1 MQQTK
6 QKMMLQG
13 FKDAFPVMLG
23 FIPFGFVLGAQAA
36 AQHMKVWQVPFMT
49 GVNFAGG
56 SEFAAVGLWAS
67 PPPLLLI
74 VMATLLINC
83 RHILMSAALTP
94 YLKGISLPKS
104 LLVLFFM
111 CDECWAL
118 ALNHIK
124 QNALRQ
130 LNLRY
135 YFCMALSLYSTW
147 IISTAVGAWLGP
159 VLGDIKQY
167 GFDMAFVAVFLVLLK
182 GMWAGFRPAI
192 AWLVSLLVAAL
203 SYKFID
209 GAWYVLLGTISG
221 LMVAWWLEKHK

>member
-23 FIPFGFVLGAQAA
+23 FIPFGFVLGAQARA
-36 AQHMKVWQVPFMT
+36 AYESV
-49 GVNFAGG
+49 A
-56 SEFAAVGLWAS
+56 SAVDDRCKFCRRFGICRSRIMGFTATIITDCNGDFIDQLS
-67 PPPLLLI
+67 PYFDE
-74 VMATLLINC
+74 
-83 RHILMSAALTP
+83 RLTP

-118 ALNHIK
+118 ALNNIK

-182 GMWAGFRPAI
+182 GMWTGFRAAI

-209 GAWYVLLGTISG
+209 GAWYVLLGTIS
-221 LMVAWWLEKHK
+221 V

>member
-1 MQQTK
+1 M
-6 QKMMLQG
+6 KM
-13 FKDAFPVMLG
+13 
-23 FIPFGFVLGAQAA
+23 
-36 AQHMKVWQVPFMT
+36 WQVPFMT

-74 VMATLLINC
+74 AMATLLINC

-94 YLKGISLPKS
+94 YLKGISLQKS

-118 ALNHIK
+118 TLNNIK

-130 LNLRY
+130 LNLHY
-135 YFCMALSLYSTW
+135 YFCIALSLYSTW
-147 IISTAVGAWLGP
+147 IISTAFGAWLGP

-182 GMWAGFRPAI
+182 GMWAGFVRR
-192 AWLVSLLVAAL
+192 
-203 SYKFID
+203 
-209 GAWYVLLGTISG
+209 LLG
-221 LMVAWWLEKHK
+221 